1 MSEAA
6 TQAPLLASQSKQHFR
21 PALQLQVI
29 FLPSMFLTAQRV
41 DFANASVL
49 IGATKPNAIATPNTT
64 QRFMVQLPT
73 CNLPA
78 QDKYS

>member
-1 MSEAA
+1 
-6 TQAPLLASQSKQHFR
+6 
-21 PALQLQVI
+21 
-29 FLPSMFLTAQRV
+29 MFLTAQRV

-49 IGATKPNAIATPNTT
+49 IGTKMANAIATPNTT
-64 QRFMVQLPT
+64 ERFMVQLPT